1 MTIKNILKSID
12 KKEWKF
18 IILISLI
25 ISILIISPYIAGTI
39 RKSADEHYTGLYSNG
54 NIDRAVY
61 YSYIEQVKQE
71 NILFSNLYTSEN
83 PEKRTL
89 NIFWLG
95 AGIFGKIFHLSNKLT
110 FEILKILLAPF
121 LIIVAYFLSAL
132 VFKKKIKRKIS
143 LIFILFASGW
153 GGMTSNFLQKISIEK
168 WGIGLLD
175 LSVGEAFS
183 FLTLIS
189 SPHLITS
196 VILLLTTLILAFLA
210 IENNNIKY
218 SILSG
223 ISALLLF
230 QFHPFNIPT
239 IISILGAYIL
249 ILSAIKKDILFKNL
263 KHILLIILISS
274 PSILYYVFLMVNDET
289 TYQKSL
295 QNICLTPGLIITI
308 CSYGFLLI
316 GALIS
321 SVFLIR
327 SKKIK
332 NIEIFMI
339 VWAIVQFIL
348 IYSPVNFQRRM
359 TEGLNFPLIILTLIL
374 IFKIFK
380 GKNKIIKTIK
390 KNYIVLFFMFTMFF
404 GFTNLVVFAE
414 LITGPKN
421 NIDHSIIYP
430 EKKKIEAMEW
440 LKKNTSKNDIITARF
455 VNNNFI
461 PAITGR
467 YVFVGHG
474 IETINF
480 KKKYILNKALFD
492 KKLSDEYIQKFLN
505 KNNINYIFFS
515 FFEKYKLK
523 WNPQEKKYLEMV
535 FDNKEVQIYKII
547 YQ

>member
-1 MTIKNILKSID
+1 MTFKEIVKSID

-18 IILISLI
+18 ITLIIII

-39 RKSADEHYTGLYSNG
+39 KKSADEYYTGLYSYRNM
-54 NIDRAVY
+54 DRAVY
-61 YSYIEQVKQE
+61 YSYIEQVKQK
-71 NILFSNLYTSEN
+71 NILFGNLYTSEN
-83 PEKRTL
+83 PEKGTL

-121 LIIVAYFLSAL
+121 LIIIAYFLSAL
-132 VFKKKIKRKIS
+132 VFKEKIKRKIS

-153 GGMTSNFLQKISIEK
+153 GGIVFNSLQKISIEK
-168 WGIGLLD
+168 WHVGMLD
-175 LSVGEAFS
+175 MALGEAFS
-183 FLTLIS
+183 FLALMH
-189 SPHLITS
+189 SPHFIAS
-196 VILLLTTLILAFLA
+196 VTLLLTTLMLAFLA

-218 SILSG
+218 GILSG

-239 IISILGAYIL
+239 IIFVLGAYIL
-249 ILSAIKKDILFKNL
+249 ILSAIRKNVLFRNL
-263 KHILLIILISS
+263 KHVLLIILISS
-274 PSILYYVFLMVNDET
+274 PSILYYIFLMANDKI

-295 QNICLTPGLIITI
+295 QNICLTPSLIITI
-308 CSYGFLLI
+308 CGYGFLLI

-327 SKKIK
+327 NKKIK

-380 GKNKIIKTIK
+380 KKDKIIKKLK
-390 KNYIVLFFMFTMFF
+390 KNYIILFFIFIIFF
-404 GFTNLVVFAE
+404 GFTNLVVFAD

-421 NIDHSIIYP
+421 DIDHSFIYP

-440 LKKNTSKNDIITARF
+440 LKKNTNENDIITASYI
-455 VNNNFI
+455 NNNFI

-467 YVFVGHG
+467 HVFVGHG

-480 KKKYILNKALFD
+480 KKKYISNKALFD
-492 KKLSDEYIQKFLN
+492 KNLSDKYIENFLN
-505 KNNINYIFFS
+505 ENNINYIFFS
-515 FFEKYKLK
+515 LFEKHALK
-523 WNPQEKKYLEMV
+523 WNPQEKKYLEKV
-535 FDNKEVQIYKII
+535 FDNKEVQIYKFIK
-547 YQ
+547 